1 MFRRDARLR
10 CKAQFDL
17 VRGEGQSSAARTCV
31 VNMLKAPPDQQKRA
45 AFSISK
51 RYSPLAVVRNRARR
65 LFREVYRKIY
75 GEIPVSWLIFVPRR
89 KMQGAKMQ
97 EVLEDVISCLR
108 NLGVAISE
116 GRGDGE

>member
-17 VRGEGQSSAARTCV
+17 VRGEGQSYAARTCV
-31 VNMLKAPPDQQKRA
+31 VNMLKAPPDEQKRA

-51 RYSPLAVVRNRARR
+51 RYSPLAVMRNRARR
-65 LFREVYRKIY
+65 LFREVYRRIS
-75 GEIPVSWLIFVPRR
+75 GELPVSWVIFVPRR

-97 EVLEDVISCLR
+97 EVLKDVSICLR
-108 NLGVAISE
+108 NLGVEVSE
-116 GRGDGE
+116 GIGDGD